1 MYPFADGTPFSS
13 PVDAVSLHPNLTW
26 GSVNSYDAAILHLSS
41 PLDLP
46 HFPRFRM
53 PVRLSWS
60 IGEPLDAY
68 GFGEATDGDYNTY
81 TDGLRS
87 AVLHITESDA
97 NGDYGMARN
106 SQNQELAVGD
116 SGGPSMSQGSSPA
129 LVGIHQYV
137 TIART
142 PNPPGYIDRNITG
155 CNLPLSAPG
164 RTVSVNDWILGV
176 LGIRIDAA
184 ALWPQQV
191 SVVPASLSKTRRQLV
206 RDTSRFS
213 QVCMTYGPGSHSI
226 TREEA
231 ISSAGSRCRPME
243 TSPTTRPSTRSSA
256 AQGRTRW
263 C

>member
-1 MYPFADGTPFSS
+1 
-13 PVDAVSLHPNLTW
+13 
-26 GSVNSYDAAILHLSS
+26 
-41 PLDLP
+41 
-46 HFPRFRM
+46 M

-60 IGEPLDAY
+60 IGEPLERY

-116 SGGPSMSQGSSPA
+116 SGGPSMSPGCRPGARRHPPLRHHCANPESTW
-129 LVGIHQYV
+129 IHRQEHH
-137 TIART
+137 
-142 PNPPGYIDRNITG
+142 GL
-155 CNLPLSAPG
+155 NLPLSAPG

-191 SVVPASLSKTRRQLV
+191 SVVPASWFDSSLV
-206 RDTSRFS
+206 GHIPFQPGVYDVRARFPLYYAGGS
-213 QVCMTYGPGSHSI
+213 NLIGRFTVQADGEHHLQPGL
-226 TREEA
+226 RA
-231 ISSAGSRCRPME
+231 DFGGAGTNALVLTGIPNRVY
-243 TSPTTRPSTRSSA
+243 STA
-256 AQGRTRW
+256 LLATALM
-263 C
+263 